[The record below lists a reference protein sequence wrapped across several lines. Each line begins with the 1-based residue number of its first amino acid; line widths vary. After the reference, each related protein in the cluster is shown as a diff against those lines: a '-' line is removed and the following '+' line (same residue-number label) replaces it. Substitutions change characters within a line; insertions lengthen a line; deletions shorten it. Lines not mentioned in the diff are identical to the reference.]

1 MLGLATGKVDKTNLL
16 AATEVLWAPAL
27 LLAFAGSEF
36 VRKKPWMLFLL
47 KLYIVDPPKKML
59 ED

>member
-36 VRKKPWMLFLL
+36 VRKKTMDAFFVEVV
-47 KLYIVDPPKKML
+47 YS
-59 ED
+59 